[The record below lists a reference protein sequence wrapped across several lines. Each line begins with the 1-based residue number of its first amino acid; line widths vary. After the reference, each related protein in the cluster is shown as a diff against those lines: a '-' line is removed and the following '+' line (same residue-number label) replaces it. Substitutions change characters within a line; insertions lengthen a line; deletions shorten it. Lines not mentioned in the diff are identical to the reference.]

1 MASCANRDDFDI
13 MHIPRPPRLSVARRE
28 AHFGGFLIYMTNTYT
43 KPCLSES
50 QQVTLLESRGLVV
63 ADRESAA
70 QFLSRVNYYRL
81 SGYAIPFLIDR
92 EHFMPGAVWGDLVAV
107 CRYDRELRDL
117 LFEALEA
124 AELAYRA
131 ILARKLSE
139 VTGPLGYRDAAN
151 FRNSSVFAVQLR
163 HFDKTI
169 ADSTERCIVHFKNN
183 YGNDQVPIWAL
194 VEVETFGPVTKLY
207 ENARAIVQSEIAKAY
222 GIGAAPLRSYLQHLR
237 VLRNFCAHHARLIGR
252 RFYGYRPFVDWP
264 QAAATTDT
272 RKLFHQ
278 FLFAYRMLKGI
289 PTVCFDRDDWKR
301 RVCDTLDRV
310 PQSPCFDLA
319 ALMGVPSDAA
329 TSPLWE

>member
-1 MASCANRDDFDI
+1 
-13 MHIPRPPRLSVARRE
+13 
-28 AHFGGFLIYMTNTYT
+28 MTNAYT

-50 QQVTLLESRGLVV
+50 QQVALLESRGLVV
-63 ADRESAA
+63 TDREAAA

-92 EHFMPGAVWGDLVAV
+92 EHFMPGATFDDLVAV
-107 CRYDRELRDL
+107 YRFDRELRDL
-117 LFEALEA
+117 LFEALES

-151 FRNSSVFAVQLR
+151 FRNPSEFAAQLR

-169 ADSTERCIVHFKNN
+169 ADSAERCIVHFKNN

-207 ENARAIVQSEIAKAY
+207 ENARAVIQSEIAKAY

-237 VLRNFCAHHARLIGR
+237 VLRNFCAHHTRLIGR
-252 RFYGYRPFVDWP
+252 RFYGYSPFVDWP
-264 QAAATTDT
+264 KSAVTTDT

-278 FLFAYRMLKGI
+278 FLFAYRMLKGM
-289 PTVCFDRDDWKR
+289 PAVCFDRNNWKE
-301 RVCDTLDRV
+301 RVCDMLACA